1 MSGDG
6 GRGPRFEIVGEDW
19 VADPRERAL
28 RVAAQLMDKPL
39 TVALVVLAFGLAA
52 RGPGLLI
59 EGYRPSGWFV
69 LGMWICLSVL
79 ARLAVVGVV
88 ARFRA
93 AFGIPAPRASA
104 EGSE

>member
-1 MSGDG
+1 MSRGG

-28 RVAAQLMDKPL
+28 RVIAQLLDKPL
-39 TVALVVLAFGLAA
+39 TVALVALAFGLAA

-69 LGMWICLSVL
+69 LGMWACLSVA
-79 ARLAVVGVV
+79 ARLVVIGLV

-93 AFGIPAPRASA
+93 AFGIPAPAARTD
-104 EGSE
+104 GSE